1 MQDGQAPSPKQLLSE
16 RIKNATNILV
26 TVSRDPS
33 VDELSAA
40 LALTLMLNKLDK
52 HGTAVFSGKIPPAI
66 EFLNPEKTFEGTVD
80 SLRDFII
87 ALDKEKADRLRYKV
101 EDDVV
106 RIFITPFRTT
116 ISEKDLAFSQGDFN
130 VELVIA
136 IGVEAKEDLD
146 TAISAHGR
154 ILHDATV
161 ATINMSNQQSGLG
174 AIDWTDSGAS
184 SYCEMLMSLSE
195 SLKSGILDEQIATA
209 LLTGIVAATERFS
222 NPKTSPKVMTM
233 SAQLMAAGANQQL
246 IATKLQ
252 EGSGLAP
259 KASPAPDGTKEL
271 DENSSEKLGNDS
283 TPSEEKKSADGEMH
297 VEHEK
302 PSEAEQAA
310 EKAVELADTAEAQL
324 DKITDIAKPAIPTL
338 SVEDLKKDI
347 AAASKDVDQAAAS
360 PFSTPSIGSHSS
372 DWKQPPQEEGE
383 PLFGGTL
390 NATADEAHE
399 AKEREDKLSRNRTIL
414 SHDEP
419 SIPQSPLN
427 SDSPGAVRDEPP
439 TVDPFAEPPRSEP
452 GSPMHYEPIDTH
464 GTTLQPLPSPEVIPA
479 EESTESAKA
488 PTLADLEAQ
497 AHSDEALNPVND
509 ARAAVNAALDAL
521 PFNPAGEPLSSIGA
535 QPLSPPS
542 LHEDAVPAAVADVSS
557 QPPVGSTS
565 PSLPL
570 PPPLPD
576 FSTLP
581 PLPADPAP
589 LPTDGQSLSSAPIA
603 QGFEQPS
610 VAPQPSTSADPG
622 QFKLPGQS

>member
-40 LALTLMLNKLDK
+40 LALTLLLNKLDK

-66 EFLNPEKTFEGTVD
+66 EFLNPDKTFEGTVD

-101 EDDVV
+101 EDNVV
-106 RIFITPFRTT
+106 RVFITPYRTT

-130 VELVIA
+130 VQLVIA
-136 IGVEAKEDLD
+136 LGVEAKEDLD

-161 ATINMSNQQSGLG
+161 VTINTNNHQSTLG
-174 AIDWTDSGAS
+174 TIDWTDASAS
-184 SYCEMLMSLSE
+184 SFCEMLMSLSE

-222 NPKTSPKVMTM
+222 NIKTSPKVMTM

-252 EGSGLAP
+252 EGNGLPPQANF
-259 KASPAPDGTKEL
+259 APDGSKQLTE
-271 DENSSEKLGNDS
+271 DASAKLSVD
-283 TPSEEKKSADGEMH
+283 TAPAEDKKPADGEMH
-297 VEHEK
+297 VEHQL
-302 PSEAEQAA
+302 PTSEEQAV
-310 EKAVELADTAEAQL
+310 EKATELADTAEAQL
-324 DKITDIAKPAIPTL
+324 DKVTEAPKAAIPTL
-338 SVEDLKKDI
+338 SVEDLKKDL
-347 AAASKDVDQAAAS
+347 AAASKEVDQAAAA
-360 PFSTPSIGSHSS
+360 PFDKGSITSHNS
-372 DWKQPPQEEGE
+372 DWKQAPPEEGE

-390 NATADEAHE
+390 NATTDEAHE
-399 AKEREDKLSRNRTIL
+399 AKEREDKLARNHTIL
-414 SHDEP
+414 NHDEP
-419 SIPQSPLN
+419 SIPQPPLN
-427 SDSPGAVRDEPP
+427 AGSPGAIHEEPP
-439 TVDPFAEPPRSEP
+439 SVDPFAEPPRSEP
-452 GSPMHYEPIDTH
+452 NSPLHYEAIDTH
-464 GTTLQPLPSPEVIPA
+464 GTTLQPLTPLPPLPDVTPA
-479 EESTESAKA
+479 DEPAKA
-488 PTLADLEAQ
+488 PTLAELESQ
-497 AHSDEALNPVND
+497 AHSEAVANPVND
-509 ARAAVNAALDAL
+509 ARAAVDAALNAL
-521 PFNPAGEPLSSIGA
+521 PFNPAGEPLSGMGA

-542 LHEDAVPAAVADVSS
+542 LHDDVAPVAEVAPP
-557 QPPVGSTS
+557 PPVGSTS
-565 PSLPL
+565 PTLPL

-589 LPTDGQSLSSAPIA
+589 LPTDPQTSMTPT
-603 QGFEQPS
+603 
-610 VAPQPSTSADPG
+610 VAPGFDQPSTPPATSTDPG
-622 QFKLPGQS
+622 QFKLPGQA